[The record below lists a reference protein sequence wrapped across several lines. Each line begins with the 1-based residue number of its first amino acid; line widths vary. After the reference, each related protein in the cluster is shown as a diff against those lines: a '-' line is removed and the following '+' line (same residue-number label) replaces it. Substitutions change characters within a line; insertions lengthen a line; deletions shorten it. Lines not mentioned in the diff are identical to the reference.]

1 MVVSP
6 RDSTPLDMEEL
17 SQRRMQGSGSAAG
30 AIGETVSDVS
40 VAIHRQSWWDG
51 LLVLRGLA
59 VYRLW
64 RCGSC
69 ACAPMQGL
77 FEICQ
82 LYHCIPR
89 EDAQSIEI
97 KTRALFTSRG
107 CVITNYWQ

>member
-1 MVVSP
+1 MAVLP
-6 RDSTPLDMEEL
+6 RDSTRLDVEEL
-17 SQRRMQGSGSAAG
+17 SQRCMQGSVSAAG

-59 VYRLW
+59 VHRLW
-64 RCGSC
+64 RCGSW
-69 ACAPMQGL
+69 ARAPMQGL
-77 FEICQ
+77 SEICQ